1 MDCIAMF
8 GEWMRLT
15 RRYTKIEGIEIE
27 IEIEIEM
34 VNVQKC

>member
-1 MDCIAMF
+1 
-8 GEWMRLT
+8 MRLT